1 MINVLLAIVACLLAF
16 LYLQARRH
24 DKQINLL
31 MDRAQLERD
40 GLLNRIQ
47 APELAVL
54 PENPEPA
61 PFIAPDDD
69 AGYWAAQEDREA
81 VS

>member
-1 MINVLLAIVACLLAF
+1 MTYIAIALALALIV
-16 LYLQARRH
+16 QQWQHHRH
-24 DKQINLL
+24 R
-31 MDRAQLERD
+31 MEWERVMRLERMN
-40 GLLNRIQ
+40 LLNRIQ

-61 PFIAPDDD
+61 PYVAPDDD

-81 VS
+81 S